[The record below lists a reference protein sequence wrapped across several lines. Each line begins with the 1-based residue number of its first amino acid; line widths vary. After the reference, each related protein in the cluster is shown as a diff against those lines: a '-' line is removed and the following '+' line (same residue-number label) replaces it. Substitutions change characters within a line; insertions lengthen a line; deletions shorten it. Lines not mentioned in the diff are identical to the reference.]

1 MFEYKEEYRDKE
13 GRIEMILLFRMS
25 DECIEEIARQE
36 WDKRDTSLRKKVKD
50 YEVIFEND
58 NVGIYWTPEEYD
70 LIKVITDRVRTYSAA
85 DLAMKY
91 GLRHCFYLN
100 MMKGNRPDVQ
110 VTMQGGTVEGT
121 IYKKLFD
128 TRIMVNLYNGKGH
141 FEYLNGEMLTVE
153 DFMSRFQ
160 GDIKYSDPCF
170 VACFPKR

>member
-100 MMKGNRPDVQ
+100 MMKGNHPDVQ

-121 IYKKLFD
+121 IYKKLHYYGI
-128 TRIMVNLYNGKGH
+128 R
-141 FEYLNGEMLTVE
+141 
-153 DFMSRFQ
+153 
-160 GDIKYSDPCF
+160 
-170 VACFPKR
+170 